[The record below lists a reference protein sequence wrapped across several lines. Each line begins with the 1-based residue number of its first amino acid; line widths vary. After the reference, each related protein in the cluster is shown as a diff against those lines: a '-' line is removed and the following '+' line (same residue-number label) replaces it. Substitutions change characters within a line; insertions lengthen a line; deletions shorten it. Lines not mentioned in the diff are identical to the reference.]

1 MGTMDK
7 CSICGR
13 GPFSLTHLYD
23 HLRSAHNWNEM
34 QIDKERA
41 KYKEKRY
48 TTLKGSHQKIETID
62 NKSELAAHETSL
74 TESGPPSVTS
84 MEDEDDEEQDTVQ
97 ERRET
102 RARAKTKRQK
112 EMAAAKMVQAI
123 KKAEYV
129 RLKRLRETEEQRAR
143 RLANEAARARRKR
156 AQETYEQR
164 AARLRKNAERVR
176 MKRLSGSS
184 QERLLQMRI
193 DDENRKLRQEMEIE
207 LERAERLLK
216 IHEENKKREQEQS
229 AGQSHSVEGSSGAD
243 TPGAEG
249 QAIPPPSSP
258 QLYPSSISEM
268 PTLRDIVAWKEAI
281 SSMRKSNA
289 ICYAV
294 VGIRTVGL
302 RTTFKNLM
310 ERYDFN
316 DLVFIS
322 NPAAAQAPGQTNDT
336 EDSAQPSTSSSCSRK
351 EASVHIDGDSLFDTK
366 PGTSCQ
372 HDCAKATNPEH
383 LSAESTS
390 NGHKGGT
397 SEERPAK
404 GGGRGRKRKE
414 VREESYS
421 VYRPDTNSTRSEG
434 FQLQAI
440 PSIPSII
447 TTMPTTTPRF
457 QIIQLQTVPT
467 RNGVLQ
473 PYPPRS
479 ENVQRAASRVLPIP
493 PLPPS
498 TSRGESVQISRN
510 EAAHS
515 SAINNGNM
523 QQASASNDN
532 FGRNYCCLICNVSRS
547 GHEIRHTS
555 YKRQQNIVLL
565 ACLQAQNIIDMEIAK
580 DVYKELLR
588 GRKRI
593 CHDHYMQAAAFIGKE
608 VEDMWGEFPQHGID
622 EVPCNIREDLLA
634 YVQVY
639 GEYLD
644 EAVTLNCD
652 DIARFFYECLMK
664 YYSSTNGWSVN
675 EIHTDTPR
683 KDEESMSADD
693 EVKIVE
699 PCTSNDSTLDEAPTI
714 IVKPDEDAG
723 NVLVLPGDTEPPLFK
738 ETKQERVSSEEVS
751 TTEPTSSAEISAM
764 DLMGPEPVPAQSA
777 PAAVQ
782 PQPSSLVLVGTAS
795 VDREG
800 SLSVH
805 LDDPHQREGQVLGL
819 CQSAN
824 PARVFRDST
833 TGLDILDD
841 EQFRNR
847 FRMTRKTFG
856 MLCNTLEPL
865 LNGKKQRTAT
875 CSTGIKVGMAL
886 EILAGNNFTFTGG
899 SVMQSSASRILTE
912 VLETLLE
919 WSTGMIQ
926 WPDKK
931 DSKRISDS
939 FFELTGLT
947 DIVGCIDGTI
957 VSGLQNLNVGL
968 VADDRKR
975 FRWVFAKFHA
985 DTDDDSVFK
994 RSLLCKQ
1001 LNEGVKTGRLIG
1013 DDAYKSELFLLTPN
1027 EENANTEED
1036 YALAVV
1042 LRKTHRL
1049 VQEAIADW
1057 KRQFPILKADI
1068 RSSRTARIIVSCA
1081 ALYNLTRNEGEPPF
1095 CDEEQSIIKAEPADT
1110 EPTAVS

>member
-1 MGTMDK
+1 M
-7 CSICGR
+7 
-13 GPFSLTHLYD
+13 FSF
-23 HLRSAHNWNEM
+23 SA
-34 QIDKERA
+34 
-41 KYKEKRY
+41 
-48 TTLKGSHQKIETID
+48 TLKASQRKIETID

-74 TESGPPSVTS
+74 TESEAASVTS
-84 MEDEDDEEQDTVQ
+84 MEDEDDEEQDTVL

-102 RARAKTKRQK
+102 RARTKRQK

-143 RLANEAARARRKR
+143 RLAKEAARARRKR

-193 DDENRKLRQEMEIE
+193 DDENRKLRQEMENE

-216 IHEENKKREQEQS
+216 LHEESKRREQEES
-229 AGQSHSVEGSSGAD
+229 AGQPHSVEGSSGAN
-243 TPGAEG
+243 TPGTDC
-249 QAIPPPSSP
+249 QAIPHPSSP
-258 QLYPSSISEM
+258 QLYPNVISEM

-289 ICYAV
+289 FCYAV
-294 VGIRTVGL
+294 VGIRTIGL

-310 ERYDFN
+310 ERYDFK

-322 NPAAAQAPGQTNDT
+322 NPAATQAPGQTNGV
-336 EDSAQPSTSSSCSRK
+336 EDSAQAGTSSSCSRK
-351 EASVHIDGDSLFDTK
+351 ETSVRIDNDALFETK
-366 PGTSCQ
+366 PGTSQ
-372 HDCAKATNPEH
+372 PDCSKATNPEH

-390 NGHKGGT
+390 NGHKASA
-397 SEERPAK
+397 SEERPAR
-404 GGGRGRKRKE
+404 GGRGRKRKE
-414 VREESYS
+414 IRDESYS
-421 VYRPDTNSTRSEG
+421 VFRPETSSTRNEG
-434 FQLQAI
+434 VHLQA
-440 PSIPSII
+440 IPSII

-457 QIIQLQTVPT
+457 QIIQLQTVPA
-467 RNGVLQ
+467 RNGILQ
-473 PYPPRS
+473 AFQPRN
-479 ENVQRAASRVLPIP
+479 ENIQRGPSRLVPIP

-498 TSRGESVQISRN
+498 TSRGETIQIPRN
-510 EAAHS
+510 EPAQPVPVNNASMQQS
-515 SAINNGNM
+515 SAN
-523 QQASASNDN
+523 NDN

-580 DVYKELLR
+580 EVYKELLR

-664 YYSSTNGWSVN
+664 YYNSTNGWSVN

-683 KDEESMSADD
+683 KEEDSTPGDD
-693 EVKIVE
+693 EVKIIE
-699 PCTSNDSTLDEAPTI
+699 PCTSNDSSLDDAPTV

-723 NVLVLPGDTEPPLFK
+723 NVLVLPGDSEPPLFK
-738 ETKQERVSSEEVS
+738 ETKEEPVNPEEVS
-751 TTEPTSSAEISAM
+751 ATEPVSSAEISAM
-764 DLMGPEPVPAQSA
+764 DLMGPETVPPTAEN
-777 PAAVQ
+777 PAV
-782 PQPSSLVLVGTAS
+782 QPSSLVLVGTAS
-795 VDREG
+795 MDSEG

-805 LDDPHQREGQVLGL
+805 IDDQREGQVLGL
-819 CQSAN
+819 CESAN
-824 PARVFRDST
+824 PARVFRDSS

-841 EQFRNR
+841 EQFRKR

-865 LNGKKQRTAT
+865 LRGKRQRTAT

-886 EILAGNNFTFTGG
+886 EILAGNNFTFAGG
-899 SVMQSSASRILTE
+899 SVMQSSASHILTE

-919 WSTGMIQ
+919 WSAGMIQ
-926 WPDKK
+926 WPDKS

-947 DIVGCIDGTI
+947 DIVGCIDGT
-957 VSGLQNLNVGL
+957 VVRGLQNLNVGL

-985 DTDDDSVFK
+985 DVDDDSVFK

-1013 DDAYKSELFLLTPN
+1013 DDAYKSEQFLLTPS
-1027 EENANTEED
+1027 EENAAIGGDNAQAD
-1036 YALAVV
+1036 V

-1095 CDEEQSIIKAEPADT
+1095 SDEEQSLVKAEPADS

>member
-1 MGTMDK
+1 LAHRKDR
-7 CSICGR
+7 IVE
-13 GPFSLTHLYD
+13 GPYVVCPNCQQKFPNNSELAKH
-23 HLRSAHNWNEM
+23 W
-34 QIDKERA
+34 IDEHSGQEDMPGPSGA
-41 KYKEKRY
+41 GILPMLIS
-48 TTLKGSHQKIETID
+48 TLKASQRKIETID

-74 TESGPPSVTS
+74 TESEAASVAS
-84 MEDEDDEEQDTVQ
+84 MEDEDDEEQDTVL

-102 RARAKTKRQK
+102 RARTKRQK

-143 RLANEAARARRKR
+143 RLAKEAARARRKR

-193 DDENRKLRQEMEIE
+193 DDENRKLRQEMENE

-216 IHEENKKREQEQS
+216 IHEESKRREQEERT
-229 AGQSHSVEGSSGAD
+229 GQSHSVEGSSGAN
-243 TPGAEG
+243 TPGTDC
-249 QAIPPPSSP
+249 QAIPHPSSP
-258 QLYPSSISEM
+258 QLYPNVISEM

-289 ICYAV
+289 FCYAV
-294 VGIRTVGL
+294 VGIRTIGL

-310 ERYDFN
+310 ERYDFK

-322 NPAAAQAPGQTNDT
+322 NPAASQAPGQTNGV
-336 EDSAQPSTSSSCSRK
+336 EDSAQAGTSSSCSRK
-351 EASVHIDGDSLFDTK
+351 ETSVRIDSDALFETK
-366 PGTSCQ
+366 PGTSQ
-372 HDCAKATNPEH
+372 PDCSKATNSEH

-390 NGHKGGT
+390 NGHKAGA
-397 SEERPAK
+397 SEERPAR
-404 GGGRGRKRKE
+404 GGRGRKRKE
-414 VREESYS
+414 TRDESYS
-421 VYRPDTNSTRSEG
+421 VFRPETSSTRNEG
-434 FQLQAI
+434 VHLQA
-440 PSIPSII
+440 IPSII
-447 TTMPTTTPRF
+447 TTMPATTPRF
-457 QIIQLQTVPT
+457 QIIQLQTVPA
-467 RNGVLQ
+467 RNGILQ
-473 PYPPRS
+473 AFQPRN
-479 ENVQRAASRVLPIP
+479 ENIQRGPSRLVPIP

-498 TSRGESVQISRN
+498 TSRGETIQIPRN
-510 EAAHS
+510 EPAQPVPVNNASMQQS
-515 SAINNGNM
+515 SAN
-523 QQASASNDN
+523 NDN

-580 DVYKELLR
+580 EVYKELLR

-664 YYSSTNGWSVN
+664 YYN
-675 EIHTDTPR
+675 R
-683 KDEESMSADD
+683 
-693 EVKIVE
+693 
-699 PCTSNDSTLDEAPTI
+699 DS
-714 IVKPDEDAG
+714 
-723 NVLVLPGDTEPPLFK
+723 EPPLFK
-738 ETKQERVSSEEVS
+738 ETKEEPVNPEEVS
-751 TTEPTSSAEISAM
+751 ATEPVSPAEISAM
-764 DLMGPEPVPAQSA
+764 DLMGPETVPPTEN
-777 PAAVQ
+777 PAV
-782 PQPSSLVLVGTAS
+782 QPSSLVLVGTAS
-795 VDREG
+795 MDSEG

-805 LDDPHQREGQVLGL
+805 IDDQREGQVLGL
-819 CQSAN
+819 CESAN
-824 PARVFRDST
+824 PARVFRDSS

-841 EQFRNR
+841 EQFRKR

-865 LNGKKQRTAT
+865 LRGKRQRTAT

-886 EILAGNNFTFTGG
+886 EILAGNNFTFAGG
-899 SVMQSSASRILTE
+899 SVMQSSASHILTE

-926 WPDKK
+926 WPDKN

-947 DIVGCIDGTI
+947 DIVGCIDGT
-957 VSGLQNLNVGL
+957 VVRGLQNLNVGL

-985 DTDDDSVFK
+985 DVDDDSVFK

-1013 DDAYKSELFLLTPN
+1013 DDAYKSEQFLLTPS
-1027 EENANTEED
+1027 EENAAIGGDNAQAD
-1036 YALAVV
+1036 V

-1049 VQEAIADW
+1049 VQEAIANW

-1068 RSSRTARIIVSCA
+1068 SFIIVLYYSLWWIVTTTVNGNEYMRRGVVSMLTCRRGPNEESVHRMCSYGLA
-1081 ALYNLTRNEGEPPF
+1081 ALLQQTL
-1095 CDEEQSIIKAEPADT
+1095 DECATFIN
-1110 EPTAVS
+1110 